1 MEKLRTRTLA
11 IPLGGRL
18 AARDTGAAAGLG
30 TAVLRRMDR
39 RRGGRSGQGPQS
51 GAADRAQPGL
61 PGLRRAA
68 GAAARQ
74 GGGRPA
80 GGAGRRGTRR
90 RPGLSARLRADPR
103 TSLPF
108 QSVVVAS
115 DNDPYCRL
123 ERARLFAEHWGS
135 RLVVVPGAGH
145 INADSGL
152 GDWPQGLKLLG
163 ALRRRSSWRVSP
175 PPERIRRYPCA
186 PCRTRAETRHT
197 AFADTRLLPG
207 RSCPSWGPQK
217 PRDARVRGGVDRPR
231 YRGSRRI
238 TAADC
243 AASRHSS
250 RARPDAASA
259 DRPWVDHWRRRPS
272 RRRRARSWRPTRWR

>member
-1 MEKLRTRTLA
+1 MQKRIYSFALLSRRGIMAAMRLQPIIVPGWKTPDPNTGNPAGRTPCRTRY
-11 IPLGGRL
+11 
-18 AARDTGAAAGLG
+18 GAAAGLG

-80 GGAGRRGTRR
+80 GGPADVE
-90 RPGLSARLRADPR
+90 RADVPDCLRGFAPIPR

-123 ERARLFAEHWGS
+123 ERARLSPNTGAAAWWSCRARPHQRRQRTGRLASGPETAGRATPALVVAGLAAARAHLAGTRAPLVAPGLSISTRHSPIRASAPDGRFHWGHKTP
-135 RLVVVPGAGH
+135 RRKGA
-145 INADSGL
+145 
-152 GDWPQGLKLLG
+152 
-163 ALRRRSSWRVSP
+163 WR
-175 PPERIRRYPCA
+175 
-186 PCRTRAETRHT
+186 
-197 AFADTRLLPG
+197 
-207 RSCPSWGPQK
+207 
-217 PRDARVRGGVDRPR
+217 VDRPR
-231 YRGSRRI
+231 YRGSR
-238 TAADC
+238 
-243 AASRHSS
+243 
-250 RARPDAASA
+250 
-259 DRPWVDHWRRRPS
+259 
-272 RRRRARSWRPTRWR
+272 